1 MGGISM
7 GTQSKIRQIKIP
19 SDEIRYNSPM
29 EHPWH
34 SLELSE
40 VFKHTDSNAGGV
52 PVDSIP
58 GRLKKHGRNTLPEEK
73 PLSVTRLFLS
83 QFHNPLIYI
92 LLVAFG
98 ISLSLGH
105 LSDAIFIIVVLLIN
119 TTVGFYQE
127 YKADR
132 SILALKKIVSVSA
145 RVIRDGNLKEVDSTE
160 LVPGDVFILRAGDKI
175 PADARI
181 IESKNLKINESN
193 LTGEWVAVH
202 KRESVVEEKASLG
215 DRTNMVFMGTLVEE
229 GSGKAIVVEIGS
241 HTTIGN
247 IVSLVKE
254 TEERKTPL
262 QKKLSKLSRL
272 TGSFVLFVISL
283 VVIIGYLQG
292 QSFSDIFIASLALA
306 VSAIPAGLLPAITVI
321 LVLGMNRILKQK
333 GLVRKLVSNETLGS
347 VTVICTDKTG
357 TLTEGKMQVSH
368 IFASKDELFNNGD
381 GLPPKE
387 AKNGVESHILV
398 LKTSLFTSEAF
409 IENPNDELADWIV
422 RGRSTEQA
430 LVLASAHAGL
440 EQRILNTEYKI
451 VGQQPFDSGKKYA
464 ISIREFGGKRII
476 YVTGAPEI
484 VLGKSYSV
492 HCEKDSHLK
501 DSKRIALINKL
512 DNLAKK
518 GLRIVACAYREI
530 DKNVSVENLDELLER
545 LVFIGFIALKDP
557 LREET
562 KQSIAETKRAGIR
575 TVLITGDHRHTALAI
590 ATEVGIEASEDTI
603 LEGKEVEEM
612 DEKLLKER
620 AKTANIYARVSP
632 SHKLKIVR
640 ALQANNEVV
649 AMVGDGVNDAPALK
663 AADVGVAVGS
673 GTDVAKEVAD
683 VILLDNNFKTIVKA
697 IEQGRVVYENIRK
710 VFIYLIADDFSEL
723 FLFLAAMIFGL
734 PLPLVA
740 AQILWI
746 NLVEDGFPDIALTT
760 EQETKG
766 VMDEKPRDPNESI
779 LNKPMR
785 KWMISIF
792 FVSGSAAFL
801 SFVGFWNMTGDLEK
815 ARAMIFALM
824 CLDSLIFAFAVRS
837 FKRPLWRKDI
847 FSNYFLNGAV
857 LIGLFLLVSAVY
869 FAPLQKLLSTQS
881 LVATEWMI
889 ILLISTVE
897 IIILET
903 FKKKFFRSVA

>member
-1 MGGISM
+1 
-7 GTQSKIRQIKIP
+7 
-19 SDEIRYNSPM
+19 M
-29 EHPWH
+29 EQLWH
-34 SLELSE
+34 SLGLPE
-40 VFKHTDSNAGGV
+40 VFGRLDSNEEGISTN
-52 PVDSIP
+52 SILS
-58 GRLKKHGRNTLPEEK
+58 RLKRYGKNTLPEEK
-73 PLSVTRLFLS
+73 PLSTIRLFFS

-92 LLVAFG
+92 LLVAFS

-105 LSDAIFIIVVLLIN
+105 LSDALFIIVVLLIN

-132 SILALKKIVSVSA
+132 SILALKKIVSVST
-145 RVIRDGNLKEVDSTE
+145 RVIRDGNLKEVDGTE
-160 LVPGDVFILRAGDKI
+160 LVPGDVFILRAGDKV

-181 IESKNLKINESN
+181 IESKNLKINESS

-202 KRESVVEEKASLG
+202 KKDGLVEKEASLG
-215 DRTNMVFMGTLVEE
+215 DRTNTVFMGTLVEE
-229 GSGKAIVVEIGS
+229 GRGKAIVVEIGP
-241 HTTIGN
+241 HTAIGN

-254 TEERKTPL
+254 IEERKTPL
-262 QKKLSKLSRL
+262 QKKISKLSRL
-272 TGSFVLFVISL
+272 TGAFIIFIICL
-283 VVIIGYLQG
+283 VALIGYLQD
-292 QSFSDIFIASLALA
+292 QSFADIFITSLALA
-306 VSAIPAGLLPAITVI
+306 VSAIPAGLLPTVTVI
-321 LVLGMNRILKQK
+321 LVLGMKRILKQK
-333 GLVRKLVSNETLGS
+333 GLVRKLVANETLGS

-368 IFASKDELFNNGD
+368 IFASKDELFNKGN

-387 AKNGVESHILV
+387 IKNGIESHILA

-409 IENPNDELADWIV
+409 IENPNDELAEWIV
-422 RGRSTEQA
+422 RGHSTEQA
-430 LVLASAHAGL
+430 LVLASAHSGL
-440 EQRILNTEYKI
+440 EQRTLNAEYKI
-451 VGQQPFDSGKKYA
+451 IEQQSFDSSKKYA
-464 ISIREFGGKRII
+464 ISIRELNGKRVL
-476 YVTGAPEI
+476 YATGAPEI
-484 VLGKSYSV
+484 ILDKSHYV
-492 HCEKDSHLK
+492 HCEKDSPLK
-501 DSKRIALINKL
+501 DSERITLMNKL
-512 DNLAKK
+512 DDLAKK

-530 DKNVSVENLDELLER
+530 DKNMSIENLDKLLEK
-545 LVFIGFIALKDP
+545 LTFIGFIALKDP

-590 ATEVGIEASEDTI
+590 ATEIGIEAREDTI
-603 LEGKEVEEM
+603 LEGKQIEEM
-612 DEKLLKER
+612 DEKLLQE
-620 AKTANIYARVSP
+620 KTKTVNIYARVSP

-640 ALQANNEVV
+640 ALQTNNEVV

-683 VILLDNNFKTIVKA
+683 VVLLDNNFKTIVKA
-697 IEQGRVVYENIRK
+697 IEQGRVVFENIRK
-710 VFIYLIADDFSEL
+710 VFVYLIADDFSEL

-746 NLVEDGFPDIALTT
+746 NLIEDGFPSLSLAT

-779 LNKPMR
+779 LSKPMR
-785 KWMISIF
+785 KWMVSIF
-792 FVSGSAAFL
+792 FVTGSAAFL

-815 ARAMIFALM
+815 ARVMIFTLM

-837 FKRPLWRKDI
+837 FKRPLWRGDI

-857 LIGLFLLVSAVY
+857 LIGLVLLIGAVY
-869 FAPLQKLLSTQS
+869 FVPFQKLLSTGP
-881 LVATEWMI
+881 LGATEWII
-889 ILLISTVE
+889 ILLISTIE
-897 IIILET
+897 IIILEL
-903 FKKKFFRSVA
+903 FKKRFFRPKLVHIS

>member
-1 MGGISM
+1 M
-7 GTQSKIRQIKIP
+7 
-19 SDEIRYNSPM
+19 D
-29 EHPWH
+29 HPWN
-34 SLELSE
+34 SLELPE
-40 VFKHTDSNAGGV
+40 VFKNVNSNAEGILTDSIQ
-52 PVDSIP
+52 SRI
-58 GRLKKHGRNTLPEEK
+58 KKYGRNTLPEEK
-73 PLSVTRLFLS
+73 PLSITHLFLS

-92 LLVAFG
+92 LLIAFG

-105 LSDAIFIIVVLLIN
+105 LSDAIFVIVVLLIN
-119 TTVGFYQE
+119 TNVGFYQE

-160 LVPGDVFILRAGDKI
+160 LVLGDVFLLRAGDKV

-193 LTGEWVAVH
+193 LTGEWATVH
-202 KRESVVEEKASLG
+202 KKEGVVEEKASLG
-215 DRTNMVFMGTLVEE
+215 DRANTVFMGTLVEE
-229 GSGKAIVVEIGS
+229 GGGKAVVVEIGS
-241 HTTIGN
+241 HTAIGK

-272 TGSFVLFVISL
+272 TGGFVMFVISL
-283 VVIIGYLQG
+283 VIIIGYLQG
-292 QSFSDIFIASLALA
+292 QSLTDIFIASLALA

-333 GLVRKLVSNETLGS
+333 GLVRKLVANETLGS

-387 AKNGVESHILV
+387 AKNGVESHILA
-398 LKTSLFTSEAF
+398 LKTFLFTSEAF
-409 IENPNDELADWIV
+409 IENPNDELAEWIV
-422 RGRSTEQA
+422 RGRPTEQA
-430 LVLASAHAGL
+430 LVLASVHAGL
-440 EQRILNTEYKI
+440 EQHTLNTEYKVI
-451 VGQQPFDSGKKYA
+451 EQQPFDSSKKYA
-464 ISIREFGGKRII
+464 ISIREFGGKRTL

-484 VLGKSYSV
+484 ILGKSHYV
-492 HCEKDSHLK
+492 HCEKESRLEN
-501 DSKRIALINKL
+501 SRRTILSTKL
-512 DNLAKK
+512 DTLAKK
-518 GLRIVACAYREI
+518 GLRVVACAYHEI
-530 DKNVSVENLDELLER
+530 DKDVSLENIDELLKN
-545 LVFIGFIALKDP
+545 LIFIGFIALKDP

-590 ATEVGIEASEDTI
+590 ATEVGIEASENTI
-603 LEGKEVEEM
+603 LEGKEVQEM
-612 DEKLLKER
+612 DEKLLRER
-620 AKTANIYARVSP
+620 VGTVNIYARVSP
-632 SHKLKIVR
+632 EHKLKIVR

-649 AMVGDGVNDAPALK
+649 AMIGDGVNDAPALK

-710 VFIYLIADDFSEL
+710 VFVYLIADDFSEL

-779 LNKPMR
+779 LSKPMR

-792 FVSGSAAFL
+792 FVTGSAAFL

-837 FKRPLWRKDI
+837 FKRPLWRKDT

-857 LIGLFLLVSAVY
+857 LIGLFLLASAVY

-881 LVATEWMI
+881 LVATEWVMI
-889 ILLISTVE
+889 LSISIVE
-897 IIILET
+897 IMLLEF
-903 FKKKFFRSVA
+903 FKKRYFQTKIMVRG

>member
-1 MGGISM
+1 MS
-7 GTQSKIRQIKIP
+7 
-19 SDEIRYNSPM
+19 
-29 EHPWH
+29 EHKQ
-34 SLELSE
+34 E
-40 VFKHTDSNAGGV
+40 GV
-52 PVDSIP
+52 MD
-58 GRLKKHGRNTLPEEK
+58 KDTPE
-73 PLSVTRLFLS
+73 
-83 QFHNPLIYI
+83 
-92 LLVAFG
+92 
-98 ISLSLGH
+98 
-105 LSDAIFIIVVLLIN
+105 
-119 TTVGFYQE
+119 
-127 YKADR
+127 
-132 SILALKKIVSVSA
+132 
-145 RVIRDGNLKEVDSTE
+145 
-160 LVPGDVFILRAGDKI
+160 
-175 PADARI
+175 
-181 IESKNLKINESN
+181 
-193 LTGEWVAVH
+193 
-202 KRESVVEEKASLG
+202 G

-229 GSGKAIVVEIGS
+229 GSGKAIIVQTGV
-241 HTTIGN
+241 HTAIGN

-254 TEERKTPL
+254 TVDRKTPL
-262 QKKLSKLSRL
+262 QKKLTKLSNF
-272 TGSFVLFVISL
+272 TGAFILSIIIIIA
-283 VVIIGYLQG
+283 IIGYLKG
-292 QSFSDIFIASLALA
+292 QSFSEIFVASLALA
-306 VSAIPAGLLPAITVI
+306 VSAIPSGLLPAITVI

-333 GLVRKLVSNETLGS
+333 GLVRKLVANETLGS

-387 AKNGVESHILV
+387 AKNGVESHILA

-409 IENPNDELADWIV
+409 IENPNDELSEWVV

-430 LVLASAHAGL
+430 LVLASLHAGL
-440 EQRILNTEYKI
+440 EQRTLNTEYKVI
-451 VGQQPFDSGKKYA
+451 EQQPFDSSKKYA
-464 ISIREFGGKRII
+464 ISIREFDGRRTM

-484 VLGKSYSV
+484 VLGKSHNV
-492 HCEKDSHLK
+492 HCEKANHLET
-501 DSKRIALINKL
+501 DKRTILLNKL
-512 DNLAKK
+512 DTLAKK
-518 GLRIVACAYREI
+518 GLRVVACAYREI
-530 DKNVSVENLDELLER
+530 DNDVPIEDLDKLLKNLI
-545 LVFIGFIALKDP
+545 FIGFIALKDP

-562 KQSIAETKRAGIR
+562 KQSITETKRAGIR
-575 TVLITGDHRHTALAI
+575 IVLITGDHRHTALAI
-590 ATEVGIEASEDTI
+590 ATEVGIEAGEDTI

-612 DEKLLKER
+612 DEKLLQER
-620 AKTANIYARVSP
+620 ARTVNIYARVSP
-632 SHKLKIVR
+632 EHKLKIVR

-710 VFIYLIADDFSEL
+710 VFVYLIADDFSEL
-723 FLFLAAMIFGL
+723 FIFLAAMIFGL

-766 VMDEKPRDPNESI
+766 VMDEKPRNPNESI
-779 LNKPMR
+779 LSRPMR

-792 FVSGSAAFL
+792 FITGSAAFL
-801 SFVGFWNMTGDLEK
+801 LFVGFWNMTGDLEK
-815 ARAMIFALM
+815 ARVMVFALM

-857 LIGLFLLVSAVY
+857 VIGLILLAGAVY

-881 LVATEWMI
+881 LMATEWLI

-897 IIILET
+897 IIILEF
-903 FKKKFFRSVA
+903 FKKRYFRGNLMVGYREKSNVKYV

>member
-1 MGGISM
+1 MNE
-7 GTQSKIRQIKIP
+7 T
-19 SDEIRYNSPM
+19 DESRYNLLM
-29 EHPWH
+29 DHPWN
-34 SLELSE
+34 SLELPE
-40 VFKHTDSNAGGV
+40 VFKNVNSNAEGILTDSIQ
-52 PVDSIP
+52 SRI
-58 GRLKKHGRNTLPEEK
+58 KKYGRNTLPEEK
-73 PLSVTRLFLS
+73 PLSITHLFLS

-92 LLVAFG
+92 LLIAFG

-105 LSDAIFIIVVLLIN
+105 LSDAIFVIVVLLIN
-119 TTVGFYQE
+119 TNVGFYQE

-160 LVPGDVFILRAGDKI
+160 LVLGDVFLLRAGDKV

-193 LTGEWVAVH
+193 LTGEWATVH
-202 KRESVVEEKASLG
+202 KKEGVVEEKASLG
-215 DRTNMVFMGTLVEE
+215 DRANTVFMGTLVEE
-229 GSGKAIVVEIGS
+229 GGGKAVVVEIGS
-241 HTTIGN
+241 HTAIGK

-272 TGSFVLFVISL
+272 TGGFVMFVISL
-283 VVIIGYLQG
+283 VIIIGYLQG
-292 QSFSDIFIASLALA
+292 QSLTDIFIASLALA

-333 GLVRKLVSNETLGS
+333 GLVRKLVANETLGS

-387 AKNGVESHILV
+387 AKNGVESHILA
-398 LKTSLFTSEAF
+398 LKTFLFTSEAF
-409 IENPNDELADWIV
+409 IENPNDELAEWIV
-422 RGRSTEQA
+422 RGRPTEQA
-430 LVLASAHAGL
+430 LVLASVHAGL
-440 EQRILNTEYKI
+440 EQHTLNTEYKVI
-451 VGQQPFDSGKKYA
+451 EQQPFDSSKKYA
-464 ISIREFGGKRII
+464 ISIREFGGKRTL

-484 VLGKSYSV
+484 ILGKSHYV
-492 HCEKDSHLK
+492 HCEKESRLEN
-501 DSKRIALINKL
+501 SRRTILSTKL
-512 DNLAKK
+512 DTLAKK
-518 GLRIVACAYREI
+518 GLRVVACAYHEI
-530 DKNVSVENLDELLER
+530 DKDVSLENIDELLKN
-545 LVFIGFIALKDP
+545 LIFIGFIALKDP

-590 ATEVGIEASEDTI
+590 ATEVGIEASENTI
-603 LEGKEVEEM
+603 LEGKEVQEM
-612 DEKLLKER
+612 DEKLLRER
-620 AKTANIYARVSP
+620 VGTVNIYARVSP
-632 SHKLKIVR
+632 EHKLKIVR

-649 AMVGDGVNDAPALK
+649 AMIGDGVNDAPALK

-710 VFIYLIADDFSEL
+710 VFVYLIADDFSEL

-779 LNKPMR
+779 LSKPMR

-792 FVSGSAAFL
+792 FVTGSAAFL

-837 FKRPLWRKDI
+837 FKRPLWRKDT

-857 LIGLFLLVSAVY
+857 LIGLFLLASAVY

-881 LVATEWMI
+881 LVATEWVMI
-889 ILLISTVE
+889 LSISIVE
-897 IIILET
+897 IMLLEF
-903 FKKKFFRSVA
+903 FKKRYFQTKIMVRG

>member
-1 MGGISM
+1 
-7 GTQSKIRQIKIP
+7 
-19 SDEIRYNSPM
+19 M

-40 VFKHTDSNAGGV
+40 VFKFTDSNPKGIST
-52 PVDSIP
+52 DSISS
-58 GRLKKHGRNTLPEEK
+58 RIKKFGKNTLPEEK
-73 PLSVTRLFLS
+73 PLSVIRLFLS

-98 ISLSLGH
+98 VSISLNH

-132 SILALKKIVSVSA
+132 SLLALKKIVSVSA
-145 RVIRDGNLKEVDSTE
+145 RIIRDGHLKEIDSTE
-160 LVPGDVFILRAGDKI
+160 LVQGDILILRAGDKV

-181 IESKNLKINESN
+181 IESKDLKINESS
-193 LTGEWVAVH
+193 LTGEWMAVH
-202 KRESVVEEKASLG
+202 KEEGIITSEMSLS

-229 GSGKAIVVEIGS
+229 GGGQAVVVEVGS
-241 HTTIGN
+241 RTAIGN

-262 QKKLSKLSRL
+262 QKKLAKLSRL
-272 TGSFVLFVISL
+272 TGGFVLFVISL
-283 VVIIGYLQG
+283 VMIIGYLRG
-292 QSFSDIFIASLALA
+292 QSFADIFIASLALA

-333 GLVRKLVSNETLGS
+333 GLVRKLVANETLGS

-368 IFASKDELFNNGD
+368 IFASNHELFNNVD
-381 GLPPKE
+381 GLSPKE
-387 AKNGVESHILV
+387 ARNGVESHILA
-398 LKTSLFTSEAF
+398 LKTALFTSEAF
-409 IENPNDELADWIV
+409 IENPNDELSEWIV
-422 RGRSTEQA
+422 RGHFTEKA
-430 LVLASAHAGL
+430 FVLAAAHAGL
-440 EQRILNTEYKI
+440 EQRVLNTKYKI
-451 VGQQPFDSGKKYA
+451 IEQQPFDSNKKYA
-464 ISIREFGGKRII
+464 ISIRVFDDSKRTL

-484 VLGKSYSV
+484 ILDKSHSV
-492 HCEKDSHLK
+492 HCEKDNHLEQN
-501 DSKRIALINKL
+501 KRTVLINKL
-512 DNLAKK
+512 DILAQK

-530 DKNVSVENLDELLER
+530 DENTSTENLDELLEN
-545 LVFIGFIALKDP
+545 LTFIGFIALKDP
-557 LREET
+557 LREDTE
-562 KQSIAETKRAGIR
+562 QSIALTKRAGIR
-575 TVLITGDHRHTALAI
+575 TVLITGDHKHTALAI

-603 LEGKEVEEM
+603 LEGKDVEEM
-612 DEKLLKER
+612 DDKLLKEKS
-620 AKTANIYARVSP
+620 KTVNIYARVSP

-640 ALQANNEVV
+640 ALQSNNEVV
-649 AMVGDGVNDAPALK
+649 AMIGDGVNDAPALK

-683 VILLDNNFKTIVKA
+683 VVLLDNNFKTIVKA

-710 VFIYLIADDFSEL
+710 VFVYLIADDFSEL
-723 FLFLAAMIFGL
+723 FIFLAAMILGL

-792 FVSGSAAFL
+792 FVAGSAAFL
-801 SFVGFWNMTGDLEK
+801 SFLGFWNMTGSLEK
-815 ARAMIFALM
+815 ARTMIFALM
-824 CLDSLIFAFAVRS
+824 CLDSLIFAYSVRS

-847 FSNYFLNGAV
+847 FSNYFLNGAI
-857 LIGLFLLVSAVY
+857 LISLFLLVCAIY
-869 FAPLQKLLSTQS
+869 FVPLQKLLSTQTLS
-881 LVATEWMI
+881 TTEWAI
-889 ILLISTVE
+889 ILLISIVE
-897 IIILET
+897 IIILEF
-903 FKKKFFRSVA
+903 FKKRFFKPNLTHSFLNPTPNMAR

>member
-1 MGGISM
+1 MG
-7 GTQSKIRQIKIP
+7 QI
-19 SDEIRYNSPM
+19 
-29 EHPWH
+29 WH

-40 VFKHTDSNAGGV
+40 IFKHTDSDARGISS
-52 PVDSIP
+52 DSIP
-58 GRLKKHGRNTLPEEK
+58 DRIKKFGKNVLPEEK
-73 PLSVTRLFLS
+73 PLSTIRLFFS

-132 SILALKKIVSVSA
+132 SILALKKIVNISA
-145 RVIRDGNLKEVDSTE
+145 RVIRDGNLKEINGID
-160 LVPGDVFILRAGDKI
+160 LVPGDVFLIRAGDKI
-175 PADARI
+175 PADARV
-181 IESKNLKINESN
+181 IESKDLKVNESN
-193 LTGEWVAVH
+193 LTGEWAAVH
-202 KRESVVEEKASLG
+202 KREEIVGEDTSLG

-229 GSGKAIVVEIGS
+229 GNGKAIVVETGS
-241 HTTIGN
+241 KTVIGN

-272 TGSFVLFVISL
+272 TGAFVLLVISAV
-283 VVIIGYLQG
+283 VVIGYFQG
-292 QSFSDIFIASLALA
+292 QSLTDIFIASLALA

-333 GLVRKLVSNETLGS
+333 GLVRKLVANETLGS

-368 IFASKDELFNNGD
+368 IFASKDELFAEAT
-381 GLPPKE
+381 GLSPKE
-387 AKNGVESHILV
+387 AKNGMESHILA
-398 LKTSLFTSEAF
+398 LKTALLTSDAF
-409 IENPNDELADWIV
+409 IENPNDELAEWVV

-430 LVLASAHAGL
+430 LVLAAAHAGL
-440 EQRILNTEYKI
+440 EQRVLNVEYPI
-451 VGQQPFDSGKKYA
+451 VEQQSFDSGNKYA
-464 ISIREFGGKRII
+464 ISIRLLADGKRVL

-484 VLGKSYSV
+484 ILDKSISV
-492 HCEKDSHLK
+492 HCENNVLNSNKHDVLV
-501 DSKRIALINKL
+501 SKLNT
-512 DNLAKK
+512 LASK
-518 GLRIVACAYREI
+518 GLRVVACAYREL
-530 DKNVSVENLDELLER
+530 DNLTENINDLLKD
-545 LVFIGFIALKDP
+545 LTLIGFIAIKDP

-562 KQSIAETKRAGIR
+562 KQSIADTKRAGIR

-590 ATEVGIEASEDTI
+590 AMEVGIEATEETI
-603 LEGKEVEEM
+603 LEGKEIENM
-612 DEKLLKER
+612 DRSLLKEK
-620 AKTANIYARVSP
+620 AKIINIYARVSP
-632 SHKLKIVR
+632 NHKLKIIQ

-649 AMVGDGVNDAPALK
+649 AMIGDGVNDAPALK

-683 VILLDNNFKTIVKA
+683 IVLLDDNFKTIVKA
-697 IEQGRVVYENIRK
+697 IEQGRVVFENIRK
-710 VFIYLIADDFSEL
+710 VFVYLIADDFSEL
-723 FLFLAAMIFGL
+723 FLFLTAMILGL

-746 NLVEDGFPDIALTT
+746 NLVEDGLPDIALTT

-766 VMDEKPRDPNESI
+766 VMDEKPRNPKESI

-785 KWMISIF
+785 KWMTTIF
-792 FVSGSAAFL
+792 FITGSAALL
-801 SFVGFWNMTGDLEK
+801 SFIGFWNMTGSLEK
-815 ARAMIFALM
+815 ARTIIFALM
-824 CLDSLIFAFAVRS
+824 CLDSLVFAFSVRS

-857 LIGLFLLVSAVY
+857 IVGIVLLVGAVY
-869 FAPLQKLLSTQS
+869 LSPLQKLLSTQP

-889 ILLISTVE
+889 IVLISVVE
-897 IIILET
+897 IIILEF
-903 FKKKFFRSVA
+903 FKKKFFRLKIATAVNE

>member
-1 MGGISM
+1 
-7 GTQSKIRQIKIP
+7 
-19 SDEIRYNSPM
+19 M
-29 EHPWH
+29 EHTWH
-34 SLELSE
+34 SLELLE
-40 VFKHTDSNAGGV
+40 IFKHTNSNVNGV
-52 PVDSIP
+52 STDSISD
-58 GRLKKHGRNTLPEEK
+58 RVKKFGKNTLPEEK
-73 PLSVTRLFLS
+73 PLSIIHLFFS

-92 LLVAFG
+92 LLIAFG

-132 SILALKKIVSVSA
+132 SILALKKIVSISA
-145 RVIRDGNLKEVDSTE
+145 RVIRDGNLKEIDSTD
-160 LVPGDVFILRAGDKI
+160 LVPGDIFTLRAGDKV

-181 IESKNLKINESN
+181 IESKDLKINESN

-202 KRESVVEEKASLG
+202 KQEGILNQDISLG
-215 DRTNMVFMGTLVEE
+215 DRRNMVFMGTLVEE

-241 HTTIGN
+241 HTAIGD

-272 TGSFVLFVISL
+272 TGAFVLFVISL
-283 VVIIGYLQG
+283 VDFVGYLQG
-292 QSFSDIFIASLALA
+292 QSFSEIFIASLALA

-333 GLVRKLVSNETLGS
+333 GLVRKLVANETLGS

-368 IFASKDELFNNGD
+368 ILASEEELFSDAVGV
-381 GLPPKE
+381 PPKE
-387 AKNGVESHILV
+387 VRNGVESHLLA
-398 LKTSLFTSEAF
+398 LKTALFTSDAF
-409 IENPNDELADWIV
+409 IENPDDELAEWIV

-440 EQRILNTEYKI
+440 EQRTLNTEYEI
-451 VGQQPFDSGKKYA
+451 IEQQSFDSSKKYA
-464 ISIREFGGKRII
+464 ISVRSLGDGKRIL

-484 VLGKSYSV
+484 ILDKSHFV
-492 HCEKDSHLK
+492 HCEKSHHLEP
-501 DSKRIALINKL
+501 DQRVILANKL
-512 DNLAKK
+512 DTLAMK
-518 GLRIVACAYREI
+518 GLRIVACAYREL
-530 DKNVSVENLDELLER
+530 DGNVSVENLEELLEN
-545 LVFIGFIALKDP
+545 LTFIGFIALKDP

-562 KQSIAETKRAGIR
+562 KQSILETKRAGIR
-575 TVLITGDHRHTALAI
+575 TILITGDHKHTALAI

-612 DEKLLKER
+612 DDSILQEK
-620 AKTANIYARVSP
+620 AKIVNIYARVSP
-632 SHKLKIVR
+632 KHKLKIVQ

-683 VILLDNNFKTIVKA
+683 VVLLDNNFKTIVKA
-697 IEQGRVVYENIRK
+697 IEQGRVVFENIRK
-710 VFIYLIADDFSEL
+710 VFVYLIADDFSEL
-723 FLFLAAMIFGL
+723 FLFLSAMILGL

-746 NLVEDGFPDIALTT
+746 NLVEDGLPDIALTT

-766 VMDEKPRDPNESI
+766 VMDEKPRNPKESI
-779 LNKPMR
+779 LNRPMR
-785 KWMISIF
+785 KWMAVIF
-792 FVSGSAAFL
+792 VITGSAALL
-801 SFVGFWNMTGDLEK
+801 SFVGFWNITGDLER
-815 ARAMIFALM
+815 ARSIIFALM
-824 CLDSLIFAFAVRS
+824 CLDSLVFAFSVRS
-837 FKRPLWRKDI
+837 FKRPMWRKDI

-857 LIGLFLLVSAVY
+857 LVGIILLASAVY
-869 FAPLQKLLSTQS
+869 IPTLQKLLSTQP
-881 LVATEWMI
+881 LIATEWML

-897 IIILET
+897 IIILEF
-903 FKKKFFRSVA
+903 FKKKFFRRKIIAYK

>member
-1 MGGISM
+1 M
-7 GTQSKIRQIKIP
+7 
-19 SDEIRYNSPM
+19 YNLHM
-29 EHPWH
+29 EYAWH
-34 SLELSE
+34 FLELSE
-40 VFKHTDSNAGGV
+40 VFKHTDSNADGV
-52 PVDSIP
+52 LTGSIQN
-58 GRLKKHGRNTLPEEK
+58 RIKKYGRNTLPEEK

-132 SILALKKIVSVSA
+132 SILALKKIVSVSV
-145 RVIRDGNLKEVDSTE
+145 RVIRDGNLKEIDSTE
-160 LVPGDVFILRAGDKI
+160 LVTGDVFLLRAGDKV

-181 IESKNLKINESN
+181 FESKNLKINESN
-193 LTGEWVAVH
+193 LTGEWAAVH
-202 KRESVVEEKASLG
+202 KKEGVVEEKSSLG
-215 DRTNMVFMGTLVEE
+215 DRVNMVFMGTLVEE

-241 HTTIGN
+241 RTAIGN

-272 TGSFVLFVISL
+272 TGTFVLFVISL

-292 QSFSDIFIASLALA
+292 QSFTDIFIASLALA

-333 GLVRKLVSNETLGS
+333 GLVRKLVANETLGS

-387 AKNGVESHILV
+387 AGNGVESHILA

-409 IENPNDELADWIV
+409 IENPNDELTEWIV

-440 EQRILNTEYKI
+440 EQRRLNTEYKI
-451 VGQQPFDSGKKYA
+451 VEQQPFDSSKKYA
-464 ISIREFGGKRII
+464 LSIREFNGKRIL
-476 YVTGAPEI
+476 YATGAPEI
-484 VLGKSYSV
+484 ILEKSHFV
-492 HCEKDSHLK
+492 HCDKIDHMEEEK
-501 DSKRIALINKL
+501 RTALLNKL
-512 DNLAKK
+512 DGLAKK
-518 GLRIVACAYREI
+518 GLRVVACAYREL
-530 DKNVSVENLDELLER
+530 DKNASIENVDELLEK
-545 LVFIGFIALKDP
+545 LTFIGFIALKDP

-562 KQSIAETKRAGIR
+562 KQSIIETKRAGIR

-590 ATEVGIEASEDTI
+590 ATEVGIEAREDTI
-603 LEGKEVEEM
+603 LDGKEVEDM
-612 DEKLLKER
+612 DEKLLKEK
-620 AKTANIYARVSP
+620 AKTVNIYARVSP
-632 SHKLKIVR
+632 EHKLKIIR

-663 AADVGVAVGS
+663 AADVGVTVGS

-710 VFIYLIADDFSEL
+710 VFVYLIADDFSEL
-723 FLFLAAMIFGL
+723 FIFLAAMIFGL

-766 VMDEKPRDPNESI
+766 VMDEKPRNPNESI
-779 LNKPMR
+779 LSRPMR

-792 FVSGSAAFL
+792 FITGSAAFL
-801 SFVGFWNMTGDLEK
+801 LFVGFWNMTGDLEK
-815 ARAMIFALM
+815 ARVMVFALM

-857 LIGLFLLVSAVY
+857 VIGLILLAGAVY

-881 LVATEWMI
+881 LMATEWLI

-897 IIILET
+897 IIILEF
-903 FKKKFFRSVA
+903 FKKRYFRGNLMVGYREKSNVKYV

>member
-1 MGGISM
+1 
-7 GTQSKIRQIKIP
+7 
-19 SDEIRYNSPM
+19 M

-34 SLELSE
+34 SLELPE
-40 VFKHTDSNAGGV
+40 LFKRVDSNTQGIQTE
-52 PVDSIP
+52 SISD
-58 GRLKKHGRNTLPEEK
+58 RIKRFGRNKLPEEK

-145 RVIRDGNLKEVDSTE
+145 RVIRDGNLKEIDSAE
-160 LVPGDVFILRAGDKI
+160 LVTGDVFVLRAGDKV

-193 LTGEWVAVH
+193 LTGEWAAVH
-202 KRESVVEEKASLG
+202 KKDGVVESDTSLG

-229 GSGKAIVVEIGS
+229 GSGKAIIVEVGSRTAIGD
-241 HTTIGN
+241 

-283 VVIIGYLQG
+283 VIIIGYLQG
-292 QSFSDIFIASLALA
+292 QSLTDIFIASLALA

-333 GLVRKLVSNETLGS
+333 GLVRKLVANETLGS

-398 LKTSLFTSEAF
+398 LKTALFTSEAF
-409 IENPNDELADWIV
+409 IENPNDELAEWIV

-440 EQRILNTEYKI
+440 EQRTLNGEHKI
-451 VGQQPFDSGKKYA
+451 IEQQPFDSSKKYA
-464 ISIREFGGKRII
+464 VSIREFGGKKIM

-484 VLGKSYSV
+484 VLDKSHYV
-492 HCEKDSHLK
+492 HCEKDSHLE
-501 DSKRIALINKL
+501 DSKRTVLTNKL
-512 DNLAKK
+512 DTLAKK
-518 GLRIVACAYREI
+518 GLRVVACAYRELNE
-530 DKNVSVENLDELLER
+530 DVSTENLDELLKN
-545 LVFIGFIALKDP
+545 LTFIGFIALKDP

-562 KQSIAETKRAGIR
+562 KQSITETKRAGIR

-590 ATEVGIEASEDTI
+590 ATEVGIGASEDTI
-603 LEGKEVEEM
+603 LEGKEVEEI
-612 DEKLLKER
+612 DEKLFQEK
-620 AKTANIYARVSP
+620 AKTVNIYARVSP
-632 SHKLKIVR
+632 EHKLKIVR

-697 IEQGRVVYENIRK
+697 IEQGRVIYENIRK
-710 VFIYLIADDFSEL
+710 VFVYLIADDFSEL

-760 EQETKG
+760 EQETQG

-779 LNKPMR
+779 LSKPMR

-792 FVSGSAAFL
+792 FITGSAAFL

-837 FKRPLWRKDI
+837 FKRPIWRKDI

-857 LIGLFLLVSAVY
+857 LIGLFLLASAVY

-881 LVATEWMI
+881 LVATEWVL

-897 IIILET
+897 IILLEI
-903 FKKKFFRSVA
+903 FKKKFFRPKERAFGLS

>member
-1 MGGISM
+1 MEQLWHSFDLPEIY
-7 GTQSKIRQIKIP
+7 RRVD
-19 SDEIRYNSPM
+19 SDEKGLKTS
-29 EHPWH
+29 
-34 SLELSE
+34 
-40 VFKHTDSNAGGV
+40 
-52 PVDSIP
+52 SIS
-58 GRLKKHGRNTLPEEK
+58 GRIKKFGRNKLPEEK

-92 LLVAFG
+92 LLIAFG
-98 ISLSLGH
+98 ISLSLNH

-132 SILALKKIVSVSA
+132 SIIALKKIVSISA
-145 RVIRDGNLKEVDSTE
+145 RVIRDGNLKEIDSTE
-160 LVPGDVFILRAGDKI
+160 LVPGDIFLLRAGDKV

-181 IESKNLKINESN
+181 IESKNLKISESN
-193 LTGEWVAVH
+193 LTGEWAAVH
-202 KRESVVEEKASLG
+202 KKEGVVEERASLG
-215 DRTNMVFMGTLVEE
+215 DRTNIVFMGTLVEE
-229 GSGKAIVVEIGS
+229 GSGRAIVVTTGS
-241 HTTIGN
+241 NTVIGN

-283 VVIIGYLQG
+283 VVLIGYLQG
-292 QSFSDIFIASLALA
+292 QSFTDIFIASLALA

-333 GLVRKLVSNETLGS
+333 GLVRKLVANETLGS

-368 IFASKDELFNNGD
+368 IFASKDELFNNHD

-387 AKNGVESHILV
+387 AKNGVESHILA
-398 LKTSLFTSEAF
+398 LKTTLFTSEAF
-409 IENPNDELADWIV
+409 IENPEDELAEWIV

-440 EQRILNTEYKI
+440 EQRSLNVEYPSI
-451 VGQQPFDSGKKYA
+451 EQQPFDSSKKYA
-464 ISIREFGGKRII
+464 ISLRDLGGKRIL
-476 YVTGAPEI
+476 YATGAPEI
-484 VLGKSYSV
+484 ILDKSHSV
-492 HCEKDSHLK
+492 HCEKDHSLSV
-501 DSKRIALINKL
+501 DKRTALIAKL
-512 DNLAKK
+512 DNLATK
-518 GLRIVACAYREI
+518 GLRVIACAYKELG
-530 DKNVSVENLDELLER
+530 KNEDTTNLDLLLNELI
-545 LVFIGFIALKDP
+545 FIGFIALKDP

-590 ATEVGIEASEDTI
+590 ATEVGIEASENTI
-603 LEGKEVEEM
+603 LEGKEVEDM
-612 DEKLLKER
+612 DEKLLQEK
-620 AKTANIYARVSP
+620 AKTVNIYARVSP
-632 SHKLKIVR
+632 EHKLKIVR
-640 ALQANNEVV
+640 ALQSNNEVV

-683 VILLDNNFKTIVKA
+683 VVLLDNNFKTIVKA
-697 IEQGRVVYENIRK
+697 VEQGRVVYENIRK
-710 VFIYLIADDFSEL
+710 VFVYLIADDFSEL

-779 LNKPMR
+779 LSKPMR

-792 FVSGSAAFL
+792 FITGSAAFL
-801 SFVGFWNMTGDLEK
+801 SFVGFWNMTEDLEK
-815 ARAMIFALM
+815 ARAMVFALM
-824 CLDSLIFAFAVRS
+824 CIDSLIFAFSVRS
-837 FKRPLWRKDI
+837 FKRPIWRKDI

-857 LIGLFLLVSAVY
+857 LIGLVLLGFAVY

-881 LVATEWMI
+881 LITMEW
-889 ILLISTVE
+889 LLILGVSTIE
-897 IIILET
+897 IIILEI
-903 FKKKFFRSVA
+903 FKKKYFRPKSAVAL

>member
-1 MGGISM
+1 
-7 GTQSKIRQIKIP
+7 
-19 SDEIRYNSPM
+19 M
-29 EHPWH
+29 ELPWH
-34 SLELSE
+34 SLDLQQI
-40 VFKHTDSNAGGV
+40 FGRTDSCTNGIQT
-52 PVDSIP
+52 DSLQSRI
-58 GRLKKHGRNTLPEEK
+58 RKYGRNTLPEEK
-73 PLSVTRLFLS
+73 PLSITRLFLS

-98 ISLSLGH
+98 ISLSMGH

-160 LVPGDVFILRAGDKI
+160 LVPGDVFMLRAGDKV

-193 LTGEWVAVH
+193 LTGEWAAVH
-202 KRESVVEEKASLG
+202 KKEGVVEKDTSLG
-215 DRTNMVFMGTLVEE
+215 DRTNSVFMGTLVEE
-229 GSGKAIVVEIGS
+229 GSGKAIVVEVGS
-241 HTTIGN
+241 HTAIGN

-254 TEERKTPL
+254 TIERKTPL

-272 TGSFVLFVISL
+272 TGGFVLFVISL
-283 VVIIGYLQG
+283 VIIIGYFQG
-292 QSFSDIFIASLALA
+292 QSLADIFIASLALA

-333 GLVRKLVSNETLGS
+333 GLVRKLVANETLGS

-387 AKNGVESHILV
+387 AKNGVESHILA

-409 IENPNDELADWIV
+409 IENPNDELAEWIV

-440 EQRILNTEYKI
+440 EQRTLNKEYKI
-451 VGQQPFDSGKKYA
+451 IEQQPFDSSKKYA
-464 ISIREFGGKRII
+464 VSIREFGGKRTL

-484 VLGKSYSV
+484 VLDKSHYV
-492 HCEKDSHLK
+492 HCEKDSHLE
-501 DSKRIALINKL
+501 DSKRVALTVKI

-518 GLRIVACAYREI
+518 GLRVVACAYREI
-530 DKNVSVENLDELLER
+530 DKDVSLENIDELLKS
-545 LVFIGFIALKDP
+545 LIFIGFIALKDP

-612 DEKLLKER
+612 DEKVLKEK
-620 AKTANIYARVSP
+620 AKTVNIYARVSP
-632 SHKLKIVR
+632 EHKLKIVR
-640 ALQANNEVV
+640 ALQANDEVV

-710 VFIYLIADDFSEL
+710 VFVYLIADDFSEL

-760 EQETKG
+760 EQETAG

-779 LNKPMR
+779 LSKPMR

-792 FVSGSAAFL
+792 FVTGSAAFL

-857 LIGLFLLVSAVY
+857 LIGLFLLASAVY
-869 FAPLQKLLSTQS
+869 FTPLQKLLSTQS
-881 LVATEWMI
+881 LVATEWAM

-897 IIILET
+897 IILLEI
-903 FKKKFFRSVA
+903 FKKKFFRPKIVFA